1 MLKLETSNVEMLNG
15 DLDSFFSGEPDG
27 GAGSCVGGRGSG
39 ARPSGGG
46 RGRRLAAAGASGAAR
61 PTAAER
67 AVSRIW
73 AARFGGHLHE
83 S

>member
-1 MLKLETSNVEMLNG
+1 MLNG